1 MNKKKLSA
9 LLLAGTLTAGVVGGT
24 FAWFTSQDTV
34 TNKFATGGTND
45 DDSNAGIDIWEKFE
59 EPTNVVPGTTT
70 DKLVQVKN
78 TSTYD
83 QFIRV
88 KITPKWEDG
97 KLNKKEE
104 TGERELDYLKLNFV
118 KSNLGDRQGQW
129 FKDGDYYYYI
139 GKVSGGTFTNT
150 LLESVTLSTEAGNKY
165 KNQKYQVE
173 VKADSIQAD
182 NGAYKEWENVSDKVK
197 KALAECVK
205 LDAIGNE
212 NNAGTAAT
220 PVKANGGNTEGGNT
234 EGGNTEG
241 GNTEGGNTE
250 GGNTENGAGGGSGI
264 NQ

>member
-34 TNKFATGGTND
+34 TNQFATGGNED
-45 DDSNAGIDIWEKFE
+45 DDPDAGIDIWEKFE

-88 KITPKWEDG
+88 KITPKWEDDT
-97 KLNKKEE
+97 LNTPE
-104 TGERELDYLKLNFV
+104 GVSYLKLNFTDHL
-118 KSNLGDRQGQW
+118 KATGDEGTW
-129 FKDGDYYYYI
+129 IEGGDGYYYYI
-139 GKVSGGTFTNT
+139 GKVAGGKFTNT
-150 LLESVTLSTEAGNKY
+150 LLESVTLKNTTPNEY

-182 NGAYKEWENVSDKVK
+182 NDAYKEWTNSDTIKELLGNCK
-197 KALAECVK
+197 
-205 LDAIGNE
+205 DSIGNDK
-212 NNAGTAAT
+212 NAEGTTAT
-220 PVKANGGNTEGGNT
+220 P
-234 EGGNTEG
+234 
-241 GNTEGGNTE
+241 
-250 GGNTENGAGGGSGI
+250 
-264 NQ
+264 